1 MTGRKP
7 TRRTARG
14 PRASRYLLALLAL
27 AAAFLTAA
35 PGRAVDAQAQAPE
48 SPVADTLSP
57 AKDLRTKEQRL
68 YEIQL
73 RQAQWKV
80 DSAKLDMETKQS
92 DYDENKDLFDQRIRT
107 LEELNTSERAFEKA
121 KLAYNQAKIALD
133 QTQLSFL
140 RGATHISILEAT
152 KYRTPDG
159 HRQTEITVQNSSDLE
174 QAISLSPNRSPAE
187 VRALLEIQN
196 LKVSVLNKEGLII
209 GEPYEVMIPSL
220 KLGEQ
225 YGLTFRL
232 LDDVDEVVVSMATL
246 TTQDSQ
252 QTTFKIVLRK
262 ESLQDIPTISSVQF
276 SQEGDLNTKI
286 RYDLILERLAEDEK
300 TFRLAVVNLPSEI
313 SFAFLDQATSASLT
327 QVKFSEEVTRQQL
340 ELELQIPE
348 KLSRRFVDETLEFYV
363 FVTDEEG
370 FGQVEEL
377 NRRSEGRGL
386 DLEAIQ
392 SVRGS
397 RERFELIPRGKGALE
412 ILIANRYQEVKTG
425 EEVQVKVDL
434 LNSGTLEVEGAHLV
448 LTPPLG
454 WTYTTQPDTI
464 SRITPGE
471 KEPLTVTL
479 TPPGGLGVSE
489 YDVRLEALGHV
500 GEERIEAQEKDLT
513 IRVKASANLLRNA
526 LIIGT
531 VVALVV
537 GVAVASIKI
546 SRR

>member
-1 MTGRKP
+1 MALLTTGLDPRP
-7 TRRTARG
+7 QAGTGHPRGRRFRVPLLMALATVVLAGAPARTAE
-14 PRASRYLLALLAL
+14 PP
-27 AAAFLTAA
+27 TA
-35 PGRAVDAQAQAPE
+35 DA
-48 SPVADTLSP
+48 LSP

-80 DSAKLDMETKQS
+80 DSAQLDMETKQS
-92 DYDENKDLFDQRIRT
+92 DWEENKDLFDQRIRT
-107 LEELNTSERAFEKA
+107 LEELNTSQRAFEKA
-121 KLAYNQAKIALD
+121 KLAFSQAKIALE
-133 QTQLSFL
+133 QTRLSFL
-140 RGATHISILEAT
+140 RKATHISILEA
-152 KYRTPDG
+152 KKFRTPDG

-174 QAISLSPNRSPAE
+174 QAVSLNPNRTPAE
-187 VRALLEIQN
+187 VRSLLEIQN
-196 LKVSVLNKEGLII
+196 LKVSVQNKEGLII

-225 YGLTFRL
+225 YHLTFRL
-232 LDDVDEVVVSMATL
+232 LDDVDEVVVSMVTL
-246 TTQDSQ
+246 DNQ

-300 TFRLAVVNLPSEI
+300 TFRLAVVNLPGEI
-313 SFAFLDQATSASLT
+313 NFAFLDQATSASLT

-348 KLSRRFVDETLEFYV
+348 KLSRKFVDQTLEFYV

-370 FGQVEEL
+370 FGQVEEM
-377 NRRSEGRGL
+377 NRRSEGRGA

-392 SVRGS
+392 SIRGS
-397 RERFELIPRGKGALE
+397 HERFELIPRGKGVLE
-412 ILIANRYQEVKTG
+412 INVTNQYQEVKTG
-425 EEVQVKVDL
+425 EVVQVKVDL
-434 LNSGTLEVEGAHLV
+434 LNSGTLEVEGACLV
-448 LTPPLG
+448 ITPPLD
-454 WTYTTQPDTI
+454 WTYTSQPDTI
-464 SRITPGE
+464 PRIAPGE
-471 KEPLTVTL
+471 KEPLTITL
-479 TPPGGLGVSE
+479 TPPDGQGVSE
-489 YDVRLEALGHV
+489 TTVRVEAQGHV
-500 GEERIEAQEKDLT
+500 GEERIEAQEKNLT
-513 IRVKASANLLRNA
+513 IRVKASVNLLRNA

-537 GVAVASIKI
+537 GVAVASIKV